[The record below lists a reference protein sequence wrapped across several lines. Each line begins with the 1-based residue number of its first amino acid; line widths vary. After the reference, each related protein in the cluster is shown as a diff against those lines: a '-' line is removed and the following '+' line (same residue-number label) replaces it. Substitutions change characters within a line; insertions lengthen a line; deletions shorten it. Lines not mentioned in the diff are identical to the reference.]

1 MSFDT
6 TSKTSIVRLVC
17 RCQYPYR
24 RRSFRG
30 RHGQRLPQGHRSGH
44 RRKRLQCHRHHV
56 RATCACV
63 ACWQL
68 ALPSLPLFIHHCS
81 LIGYHCPH
89 SLLSACTSQP
99 TPATATPRACL
110 LKQAWSSPSSRS
122 ALRCARAR
130 LQPLADLVVLLHSVV
145 DNCGIRQGVASS
157 LQPPAWRC
165 RCWRSVETLTHA
177 LLLHLLLALTVC
189 LLQRLQRTG
198 CSWFIEHRA
207 AE

>member
-1 MSFDT
+1 MDNGFLKVTAVATGEKGS
-6 TSKTSIVRLVC
+6 SAIAIMYV
-17 RCQYPYR
+17 
-24 RRSFRG
+24 
-30 RHGQRLPQGHRSGH
+30 QR
-44 RRKRLQCHRHHV
+44 V
-56 RATCACV
+56 RAWHV
-63 ACWQL
+63 G
-68 ALPSLPLFIHHCS
+68 SSRFPLSHCLIYHCS
-81 LIGYHCPH
+81 LIGYHRPH